1 MRCTCLFSLEERRHN
16 VVDSVD
22 FEKHFYLCRAEH
34 VGGLLHAHR
43 GRERGGGGGASA
55 GGALL
60 KPS

>member
-1 MRCTCLFSLEERRHN
+1 MRCTCLFSLEERRDD

-22 FEKHFYLCRAEH
+22 FEKHFYLCCAEH

-43 GRERGGGGGASA
+43 GRGGDASA
-55 GGALL
+55 GGAPL